1 MSEPERKKKKET
13 LDDIILRLTAERG
26 QGKTICPSEAARTFR
41 AENWQQLMGEV
52 RVRAI
57 KLAHAGEITIYRKG
71 KPADP
76 DDFKG
81 IYRLGLPK
89 EG

>member
-1 MSEPERKKKKET
+1 V
-13 LDDIILRLTAERG
+13 
-26 QGKTICPSEAARTFR
+26 ARTFR
-41 AENWQQLMGEV
+41 PENWQQLMGEV
-52 RVRAI
+52 RVRTV

-81 IYRLGLPK
+81 IYRLGRP
-89 EG
+89 EIG